1 MLIKRQR
8 GWDQPG
14 RDITPEAMFFGRRAA
29 MSAAATAGAAAGMGV
44 FGIRAAAAADAPPP
58 GVPAS
63 AMRFNPGRPLTAE
76 KVAETYNNYYEFSD
90 GQGFLANR
98 RRPSTSAL
106 VDRFRRHDREAVHH
120 RHRRPAE
127 AGAARGAGLSPP
139 LRRGLGDDGA
149 LDRLSA
155 REAGGARQAARP
167 RSSSCS
173 QTREDPKVDARAGR
187 AFYPWPY
194 IEGLTMA
201 EASERPRLHR
211 HRPLRQADAA
221 AEWRPDPAGRA
232 LEIRLQVGQGDREGS
247 FTDKQPRPS
256 GQAIQ
261 PDEYG
266 FWANVN
272 PAVPHPRWSQAQ
284 ERLLGTDEIVP
295 TQIYNGY
302 GEWVS
307 SLYAGMPQTRK
318 LFM

>member
-76 KVAETYNNYYEFSD
+76 KVAETYNNFYEFSTDKDLWRMAQAFPQRPWSIAFD
-90 GQGFLANR
+90 GMIEKPFTIGIDDLLKQVQIEER
-98 RRPSTSAL
+98 
-106 VDRFRRHDREAVHH
+106 VY
-120 RHRRPAE
+120 RHRCVE
-127 AGAARGAGLSPP
+127 AWAMTVPWSGFP
-139 LRRGLGDDGA
+139 LAKLVA
-149 LDRLSA
+149 LAKPTSDAKFIVFTSD
-155 REAGGARQAARP
+155 
-167 RSSSCS
+167 
-173 QTREDPKVDARAGR
+173 EDPKVMPGLGG
-187 AFYPWPY
+187 FMPWPY
-194 IEGLTMA
+194 VEGLTIA
-201 EASERPRLHR
+201 EASNELAFIGTGLYGKPM
-211 HRPLRQADAA
+211 PPQNGG
-221 AEWRPDPAGRA
+221 P
-232 LEIRLQVGQGDREGS
+232 IRLVVPWKYGFKSGKSIVKVS
-247 FTDKQPRPS
+247 FTAKQPKTFWAELS
-256 GQAIQ
+256 

-284 ERLLGTDEIVP
+284 ERLIGTDQVVP